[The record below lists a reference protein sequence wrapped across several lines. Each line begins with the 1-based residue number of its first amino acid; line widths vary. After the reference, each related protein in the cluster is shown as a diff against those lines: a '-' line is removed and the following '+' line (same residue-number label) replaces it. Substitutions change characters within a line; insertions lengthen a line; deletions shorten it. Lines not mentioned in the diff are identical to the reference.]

1 MSRALFAVLLTFAAV
16 SLSAQTGPT
25 FRTGANYVR
34 VDMYATRDGHVVE
47 DLRLEEIEVL
57 EDGAPQKIEA
67 FEHVLIRPAGPDA
80 TRVEPNT
87 VAESRQMAADP
98 RARVFVIFLDTV
110 NTQIEGGQ
118 HAAAARPLPG
128 SLLAR

>member
-1 MSRALFAVLLTFAAV
+1 MSRPLFAVLLTFAAV

-34 VDMYATRDGHVVE
+34 VDMYVMRDGQIVD
-47 DLRLEEIEVL
+47 DLRLEEVELL

-67 FEHVLIRPAGPDA
+67 FEHVMVRPAGPEA

-98 RARVFVIFLDTV
+98 R
-110 NTQIEGGQ
+110 
-118 HAAAARPLPG
+118 
-128 SLLAR
+128 